1 MALVAL
7 SLPMVP
13 GARAAVR
20 GFTARTLGLLT
31 LACLLVAAPAT
42 AQVNYA
48 AGGGI
53 AFVKSSPNASSDI
66 VIASTY
72 LGNPVVY
79 IADSAFAGCTN
90 AEERDHSQQRHLW
103 PNNTVTATA
112 IFDSVDISSDLC
124 VHAPPAHISCRCRG
138 MREPYENP
146 TELVGVRCPQRAA
159 PWANSES

>member
-1 MALVAL
+1 MKTRLV
-7 SLPMVP
+7 
-13 GARAAVR
+13 
-20 GFTARTLGLLT
+20 LLA

-90 AEERDHSQQRHLW
+90 LRSVTI
-103 PNNTVTATA
+103 PNNVTYGPTTQSFTATA

-124 VHAPPAHISCRCRG
+124 LNAPPAQISCRCRG
-138 MREPYENP
+138 IRESYENP
-146 TELVGVRCPQRAA
+146 TERAA